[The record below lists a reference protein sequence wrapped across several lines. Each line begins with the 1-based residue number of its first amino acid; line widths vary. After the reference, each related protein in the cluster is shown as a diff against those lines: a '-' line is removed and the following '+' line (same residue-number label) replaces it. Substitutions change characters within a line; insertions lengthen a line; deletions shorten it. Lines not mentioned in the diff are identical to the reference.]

1 MPTPLK
7 IDFVSD
13 VSCPWCV
20 IGLRALE
27 QAITR
32 VGDAVIA
39 EIHFQP
45 FELNPGMSVDGQDL
59 DEHLL
64 QKYGRTPE
72 QFAATREAIR
82 ARGEALGFDF
92 RMDRRN
98 RIYNTFDA
106 HRLLH
111 WAELEGCQAAL
122 KHALFRAYFT
132 DGENPGAH
140 EVLVRVAGEVGLEAN
155 RAREILDSSEYAD
168 EVRSRERLYTDQ
180 GIHAVPAVIINEQH
194 LIEGGQP
201 TEVFEQAL
209 REIARKHQDAAQRRV
224 EVDK

>member
-20 IGLRALE
+20 IGLGALE
-27 QAITR
+27 EALDKLGTE
-32 VGDAVIA
+32 VSA

-45 FELNPGMSVDGQDL
+45 FELNPQMAAEGQNL

-64 QKYGRTPE
+64 QKYGATPD
-72 QFAATREAIR
+72 QFAGTREAIR
-82 ARGEALGFDF
+82 ARGEALGFEF

-111 WAELEGCQAAL
+111 WAEEESHQAAL
-122 KHALFRAYFT
+122 KRALFRVYFT
-132 DGENPGAH
+132 EGENPGAH
-140 EVLVRVAGEVGLEAN
+140 EVLVRVAEEVGLN
-155 RAREILDSSEYAD
+155 PTRAREILAGDDYAQ
-168 EVRSRERLYTDQ
+168 EVRARERFYTDQ
-180 GIHAVPAVIINEQH
+180 GVHAVPAVIINEQY

-201 TEVFEQAL
+201 TEVFEKVL
-209 REIARKHQDAAQRRV
+209 REIVAKHPS
-224 EVDK
+224 K

>member
-1 MPTPLK
+1 MTALK

-27 QAITR
+27 QAIDRLGHEVT
-32 VGDAVIA
+32 A

-45 FELNPGMSVDGQDL
+45 FELNPQMPAAGQDL

-64 QKYGRTPE
+64 QKYGATPD
-72 QFAATREAIR
+72 QFAGTREAIR
-82 ARGEALGFDF
+82 ARGEALGFEF
-92 RMDRRN
+92 RMDKRN

-111 WAELEGCQAAL
+111 WAELEGRQTEL
-122 KHALFRAYFT
+122 KHALFRTYFT
-132 DGENPGAH
+132 AGESPGSH
-140 EVLVRVAGEVGLEAN
+140 DVLVRVAGEVGLEAD
-155 RAREILDSSEYAD
+155 RAREILASDEYAAD
-168 EVRSRERLYTDQ
+168 VRRRERYYTDQ
-180 GIHAVPAVIINEQH
+180 GIHAVPAVIINEQY

-201 TEVFEQAL
+201 TEVFEQTL
-209 REIARKHQDAAQRRV
+209 RKIIAQQAATV
-224 EVDK
+224 A